1 MSYLWHRHK
10 RLLTGAIIISTLVLL
25 IGIVCVVDSIQK
37 QNRRDSLLVGNP
49 IRVIPDSEVKSY
61 NVEGMTDEEI
71 KKMLEDMRGR

>member
-10 RLLTGAIIISTLVLL
+10 RLLVGAIIISALVLL